1 MGKRQQS
8 REKIEKFKK
17 FFFRNTNIHYVT
29 DENLNIHFLRK
40 WAN

>member
-1 MGKRQQS
+1 MGKDS
-8 REKIEKFKK
+8 RAERKLKSLN